1 MTLIPVDSSAL
12 AKLMSTSIAP
22 VFLITGVTA
31 ILNTMSLRYGR
42 IIDRIRQI
50 LREGPKLYLKETGAE
65 YMHRELR
72 SLYQR
77 ARLLRLAI
85 ILEGLSIFGIALTI
99 VLLFVSLNIQLNTY
113 YVPQFLFLMSLV
125 LAIAGTIL
133 FVKDFAVS
141 LALIEMD
148 MQLRSDVE
156 IQDVKTE
163 SVFKMLD

>member
-1 MTLIPVDSSAL
+1 
-12 AKLMSTSIAP
+12 
-22 VFLITGVTA
+22 
-31 ILNTMSLRYGR
+31 
-42 IIDRIRQI
+42 
-50 LREGPKLYLKETGAE
+50 
-65 YMHRELR
+65 MHRELR